1 MPMTTKQHQQQ
12 KAQCECG
19 EIMGKYKLKKHR
31 TTWNHHYYLGTLDAY
46 YQQQNNITNKYVIG

>member
-1 MPMTTKQHQQQ
+1 MPTRKEHQQQ

-31 TTWNHHYYLGTLDAY
+31 TTWTHFYYLGKLNEFDSEK
-46 YQQQNNITNKYVIG
+46 NKINE